1 MKEGF
6 DNVAKVTVYKDEVE
20 KILKNYKKI
29 KKYMKS
35 PLFAIKTMD
44 GNENIVNSLLSNN
57 AEDG

>member
-20 KILKNYKKI
+20 KLLKNYKKI

>member
-29 KKYMKS
+29 IKYMKS